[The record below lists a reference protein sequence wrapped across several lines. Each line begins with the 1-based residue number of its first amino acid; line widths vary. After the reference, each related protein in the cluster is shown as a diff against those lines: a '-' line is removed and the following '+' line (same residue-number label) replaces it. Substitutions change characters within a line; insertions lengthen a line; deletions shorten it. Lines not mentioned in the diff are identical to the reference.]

1 MYQLSRLTTEFI
13 AEEDRIRLT
22 GQIENGSPMVLWLTQ
37 RLINR
42 LLPVLTK
49 WLEEK
54 NVDAPRNDIV
64 QSFAQ
69 QSARAELAP
78 QAPVVSKPESLT
90 WLIQTVDVT
99 TSKEI
104 IRLVLKNKAG
114 EASAIQFSPKQI
126 RQWLNIVFDAYQ
138 KGGWSVTYWPT
149 WLSEGALPPQRSST
163 VLH

>member
-1 MYQLSRLTTEFI
+1 MFQLSRLTTEYV
-13 AEEDRIRLT
+13 AEEDRVRLT
-22 GQIENGSPMVLWLTQ
+22 GQIENGAPIILWLTQ

-54 NVDAPRNDIV
+54 KDDTLRSDLM

-69 QSARAELAP
+69 QSARAELEP
-78 QAPVVSKPESLT
+78 QAPVRSKPESLT

-99 TSKEI
+99 TSSEI

-114 EASAIQFSPKQI
+114 EAAAIQFSPKQI
-126 RQWLNIVFDAYQ
+126 RQWLNIVFDGYQ
-138 KGGWSVTYWPT
+138 KGGWSVTYWPA
-149 WLSEGALPPQRSST
+149 WLSEGTHLPQRTNT